1 MEMPA
6 IIDIEASGFG
16 RGSYPIEVGI
26 ALEDGSVH
34 ALLIKPEETWTH
46 WDEGAQKIHGISR
59 EYLVEHGK
67 TPREVAIYLND
78 ICSGQT
84 LYSDAWSFDSS
95 WLGRL
100 FDEAEIIQRF
110 RLDTITRLLNEDEM
124 SKWSDIKDAMV
135 GELGLEMHRAAND
148 VMLLRETYK
157 RLKGVK

>member
-6 IIDIEASGFG
+6 IIDLEASGFG

-26 ALEDGSVH
+26 ALADGSVH
-34 ALLIKPEETWTH
+34 ALLIKPADGWDH
-46 WDEGAQKIHGISR
+46 WDEKAQAIHGITR
-59 EYLVEHGK
+59 DYLQEHGK
-67 TPREVAIYLND
+67 TPREVAIFLND
-78 ICSGQT
+78 LCSGLT

-110 RLDTITRLLNEDEM
+110 KLDTLTRLLSEDDM
-124 SKWSDIKDAMV
+124 AVWSDTKDAMV
-135 GELGLEMHRAAND
+135 KQLGLEMHRAAND

-157 RLKGVK
+157 KIKNI

>member
-6 IIDIEASGFG
+6 IIDLEASGFG

-26 ALEDGSVH
+26 ALADGSVH
-34 ALLIKPEETWTH
+34 ALLIKPADGWDH
-46 WDEGAQKIHGISR
+46 WDEKAEAIHGITR
-59 EYLVEHGK
+59 EYLQAHRK
-67 TPREVAIYLND
+67 TPREVAIFLND
-78 ICSGQT
+78 LCSGLT

-110 RLDTITRLLNEDEM
+110 KLDTLTRLLSEDDM
-124 SKWSDIKDAMV
+124 SVWSDTKDAMV
-135 GELGLEMHRAAND
+135 KQLGLEMHRAAND

-157 RLKGVK
+157 KIKNI